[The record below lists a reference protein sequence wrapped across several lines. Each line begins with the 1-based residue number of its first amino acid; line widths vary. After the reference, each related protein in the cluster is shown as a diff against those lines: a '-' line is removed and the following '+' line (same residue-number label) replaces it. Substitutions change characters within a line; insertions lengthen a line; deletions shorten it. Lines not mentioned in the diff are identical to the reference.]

1 MKNLKILFSVLLLS
15 LITSGVWAQSVAERR
30 FNGAT
35 ELDAKNVIALY
46 PQPATEYVVVQI
58 KNSTL
63 TKVSFQMYNIIGVP
77 VTIEAEQIS
86 DTEYKIPIKDLNMG
100 YYMIVIK
107 DDPARFQKAYKFL
120 KK

>member
-1 MKNLKILFSVLLLS
+1 MKLSKILFSLLLLS

-30 FNGAT
+30 FNGNT
-35 ELDAKNVIALY
+35 ELDADNIISLY

-77 VTIEAEQIS
+77 VNIEAEQIS
-86 DTEYKIPIKDLNMG
+86 ETEYKIPIKDLNMG
-100 YYMIVIK
+100 YYMVVVK